1 MLLKGKEGGRTMMNL
16 EFQHGA
22 FESAKAGL
30 LAIGYQTSLFRNN
43 YHFADIFLST
53 YPIRNI
59 ELAVF
64 AQEPPSY
71 RNACFGFINNNG
83 GSSDIA
89 NRLEDYRALGAPQ
102 IFVLEPDNRTVN
114 RWKMTAEGKPMFLEQ
129 IAASNI
135 KSAIIDHSA
144 E

>member
-1 MLLKGKEGGRTMMNL
+1 MMNL

-71 RNACFGFINNNG
+71 R
-83 GSSDIA
+83 
-89 NRLEDYRALGAPQ
+89 EMH
-102 IFVLEPDNRTVN
+102 VLVLSTT
-114 RWKMTAEGKPMFLEQ
+114 M
-129 IAASNI
+129 AAVLISPTG
-135 KSAIIDHSA
+135 
-144 E
+144 